1 MSGCDESPRRI
12 KKGFFPIFWNKPGGK
27 RASLERSQS
36 RQAEGGP
43 MVVKGISKRVIV
55 VKSPDPKIFE
65 QAIFI
70 VREDFPGQTGI
81 SERELL
87 RQARESINGYLL
99 PGKTGG
105 KLMPWLRG
113 MLFAGLAAAAAAVTW
128 VMVQMA
134 AMM

>member
-1 MSGCDESPRRI
+1 
-12 KKGFFPIFWNKPGGK
+12 
-27 RASLERSQS
+27 
-36 RQAEGGP
+36 